1 MRIAFDVSYVQHRR
15 AGLGRYAVNVLDAL
29 LQYDRTNEYVLHGW
43 SFGIDSSAIAARSR
57 TRVSLSIGRIPG
69 QIKRLYWNR
78 LRFPSI
84 ETFCGNV
91 AIFHSMD
98 PLLPRTSSAKTIC
111 TVHDIA
117 YKKFPH
123 LFEAQVLSWDPFVR
137 RSLCVADAILVLS
150 EHTKTDI
157 LEHFDVEPRKISVV
171 PIPPAPIFHRS
182 HYKNGATN
190 GGREKP
196 YLLYVGTIEPRKN
209 VISIIKAFEVLRQQH
224 TKDVELVIAGKKGWL
239 YDDVF
244 EALRH
249 STYKA
254 SIHYLDFVSDE
265 ELARLYRNALAFV
278 FPSHY
283 EGFGSPIVEAMASGT
298 PIITSNNS
306 SLREI
311 ADGVALLV
319 TPTSI
324 DELVEAMRM
333 LVDDEV
339 RRVEMR
345 QRGLH
350 VVQRFTPEATAKAI
364 LAVYNS
370 LAQ

>member
-1 MRIAFDVSYVQHRR
+1 MKIAFDVSYVQHRR

-29 LQYDRTNEYVLHGW
+29 LEYDRTNEYVLHGW
-43 SFGIDSSAIAARSR
+43 SFGIDSAAIAARAR
-57 TRVSLSIGRIPG
+57 ARVSLSIGRIPG
-69 QIKRLYWNR
+69 QFKRLYWNR
-78 LRFPSI
+78 IRFPSI
-84 ETFCGNV
+84 EAFCGV
-91 AIFHSMD
+91 TDIFHSMD
-98 PLLPRTSSAKTIC
+98 PLLPRTTSAKTIC

-123 LFEAQVLSWDPFVR
+123 LFEARVPAWDLFVK
-137 RSLCVADAILVLS
+137 RSLRVADAIIVLS
-150 EHTKTDI
+150 EHTKAD
-157 LEHFDVEPRKISVV
+157 LQEHFDVEVGKISVV

-182 HYKNGATN
+182 QDKNSAK

-209 VISIIKAFEVLRQQH
+209 IISIIKAFEILRQQQ
-224 TKDVELVIAGKKGWL
+224 TKDVELVIAGKRGWL

-244 EALRH
+244 EAIR
-249 STYKA
+249 SSPFSS

-265 ELARLYRNALAFV
+265 ELARLYRSALAFV

-319 TPTSI
+319 TPTAV
-324 DELVEAMRM
+324 DELAEAMRL
-333 LVDDEV
+333 LVEDEV

-345 QRGLH
+345 QRGLQ

-364 LAVYNS
+364 LRVYNS